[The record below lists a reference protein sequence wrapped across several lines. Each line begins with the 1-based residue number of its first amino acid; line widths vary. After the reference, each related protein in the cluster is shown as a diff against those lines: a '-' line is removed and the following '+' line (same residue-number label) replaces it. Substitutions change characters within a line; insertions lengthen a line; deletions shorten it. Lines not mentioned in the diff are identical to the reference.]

1 MSRSSSI
8 AATIFAL
15 AKLSADV
22 NAVHT
27 ALVKHE
33 RALMPG
39 HQQDAGRAELY
50 GMLHRLR
57 RLLHELKNTLAEPAP
72 SAAR

>member
-1 MSRSSSI
+1 MYHLAETLS
-8 AATIFAL
+8 AL
-15 AKLSADV
+15 AKMRADV
-22 NAVHT
+22 KAVHT
-27 ALVKHE
+27 GLVKHE

-57 RLLHELKNTLAEPAP
+57 RLLHELKNTLAEQAP